1 MINIMDANKA
11 SIKSFNQRTKNLQDA
26 IEFAISQGKTCGYI
40 QSQKTN
46 SIDVLQLEE
55 LGYETSIDV
64 RSDLWV
70 YWRM

>member
-26 IEFAISQGKTCGYI
+26 IEFAISQGKTCCYI
-40 QSQKTN
+40 QYQKTN

-55 LGYETSIDV
+55 LGYETNIDV